1 MLEETLIEWRDTARK
16 EGLREG
22 RQEGRREGQR
32 EGQREGRREGRQEGQ
47 IEGRRQFLLEQ
58 LEQRFGALSSKV
70 RRKVK
75 VSSEEKLKELGKRVL
90 VAGSLAEM
98 GLE

>member
-1 MLEETLIEWRDTARK
+1 MLEETLIEWRNAA
-16 EGLREG
+16 
-22 RQEGRREGQR
+22 
-32 EGQREGRREGRQEGQ
+32 RREGRKEGQ
-47 IEGRRQFLLEQ
+47 IEGKRQILLQQ

-75 VSSEEKLKELGKRVL
+75 VSSEKRLEELGKCVL

-98 GLE
+98 GLG

>member
-1 MLEETLIEWRDTARK
+1 MLEETLLEWRDEARQ

-22 RQEGRREGQR
+22 EVK
-32 EGQREGRREGRQEGQ
+32 GQ
-47 IEGRRQFLLEQ
+47 IEGMRRFLLQQ
-58 LEQRFGALSSKV
+58 LEQRFGALSPKV

-75 VSSEEKLKELGKRVL
+75 VSSEKRLEELGKRIL

>member
-16 EGLREG
+16 EG
-22 RQEGRREGQR
+22 
-32 EGQREGRREGRQEGQ
+32 Q
-47 IEGRRQFLLEQ
+47 IEGRRQFLLEL
-58 LEQRFGALSSKV
+58 LEQRFGALSPKA

-75 VSSEEKLKELGKRVL
+75 VSSEKRLEELGKRVL